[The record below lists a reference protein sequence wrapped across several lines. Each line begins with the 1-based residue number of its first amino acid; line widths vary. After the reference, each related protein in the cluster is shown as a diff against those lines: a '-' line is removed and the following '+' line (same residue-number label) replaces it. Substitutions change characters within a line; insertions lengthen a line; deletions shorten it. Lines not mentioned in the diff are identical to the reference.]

1 MRETLTI
8 KDHFFFSNLAP
19 QFKSNVFLFNFDFS
33 FKFSF
38 FFFNFD
44 SQDTTFISHF
54 TENFFKSWNQKE
66 NLTQVSFCTLSKTY
80 YWINWICLSK
90 NQQVFYLKK
99 VEKFCSQKSKLHPFI
114 LKTTNVVEYFF
125 LIYFA
130 NWLSN
135 TQSSDNEV

>member
-33 FKFSF
+33 FKFWF
-38 FFFNFD
+38 F
-44 SQDTTFISHF
+44 SSILIPKTHFI
-54 TENFFKSWNQKE
+54 ENFFKSWNQKV
-66 NLTQVSFCTLSKTY
+66 NTSLSFVLFQKPIIELIGSVFQKTNRFFI
-80 YWINWICLSK
+80 W
-90 NQQVFYLKK
+90 KK
-99 VEKFCSQKSKLHPFI
+99 VENFCSQKSKLHPFI